1 MTPERQAP
9 VAAQHCADHC
19 ADHWGGTDLT
29 PISNRENAV
38 WRMRLPG
45 GQLAALRLHRPGY
58 QTADAI
64 RSELWFCDALAAQG
78 LPVPRCLP
86 TLTGQGLVETGQGGY
101 ASAVAWL
108 PGQPLGAASVP
119 LGGPVALQLA
129 RHHALGR
136 LLARVHGATET
147 LDLAPDFTRPSWS
160 LEGLLGDTPFWG
172 RFWEHPALTP
182 AEMGQMQVLRD
193 ELRNALTPYTAATR
207 KIPVHADVLRE
218 NVLVEGTSLAL
229 IDFDDSGF
237 GYPLFD
243 LGTVM
248 SQNLYEPARAEL
260 RQALIEGYSEGRA
273 VDGHLVDL
281 FTLARCLA
289 SVGWT
294 MGRLAPDNPIMR
306 SHIARALQCAEL
318 VLK

>member
-1 MTPERQAP
+1 MSDRHAP
-9 VAAQHCADHC
+9 LAAEHWAEDW
-19 ADHWGGTDLT
+19 AEHWGGTDLT

-45 GQLAALRLHRPGY
+45 GQQAALRLHRPGY

-64 RSELWFCDALAAQG
+64 RSELWFCDALAARG
-78 LPVPRCLP
+78 LPVPGCLP
-86 TLTGQGLVETGQGGY
+86 TLAGQSLVETGQGGY
-101 ASAVAWL
+101 ASAVTWL
-108 PGQPLGAASVP
+108 PGQPLGAASVSLAAPVP
-119 LGGPVALQLA
+119 LQIA
-129 RHHALGR
+129 RHHAIGR
-136 LLARVHGATET
+136 LLAQVHSATET
-147 LDLAPDFTRPSWS
+147 LILPPDFTRPSWG
-160 LEGLLGDTPFWG
+160 LDGLLGDTPFWG
-172 RFWEHPALTP
+172 RFWQHPALTK
-182 AEMGQMQVLRD
+182 AEAGQMLT
-193 ELRNALTPYTAATR
+193 LRNQLRSALTPYTTATR
-207 KIPVHADVLRE
+207 QIPVHADVLRE
-218 NVLVEGTSLAL
+218 NVLVEGNNLAL

-248 SQNLYEPARAEL
+248 SQNLYEPARAEI
-260 RQALIEGYSEGRA
+260 RQALMDGYRELRP
-273 VDGHLVDL
+273 VDGHAVDL

-306 SHIARALQCAEL
+306 SHITRALQCAEM